1 MKTILEIQNLKGGN
15 CKNIIERKLANL
27 DFIYD
32 IEVNNKDATVSLEY
46 ETFNDLEIIKRAL
59 AKLGYPVIDDIKNLR
74 RKAKSH
80 ITGTKVR
87 LKNKT
92 KISN

>member
-1 MKTILEIQNLKGGN
+1 MKTILEIQNLKGVN
-15 CKNIIERKLANL
+15 CKNTIERKLANL

-46 ETFNDLEIIKRAL
+46 ETFNDLEIIKRTL

-74 RKAKSH
+74 
-80 ITGTKVR
+80 
-87 LKNKT
+87 
-92 KISN
+92 